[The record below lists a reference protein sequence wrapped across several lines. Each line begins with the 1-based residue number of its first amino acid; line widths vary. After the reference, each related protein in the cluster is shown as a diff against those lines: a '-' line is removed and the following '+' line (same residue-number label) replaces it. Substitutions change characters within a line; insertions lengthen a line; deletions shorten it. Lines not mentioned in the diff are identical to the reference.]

1 VDRDGHIQDP
11 SATFCRS
18 DLVSETAESEEWQ
31 IESVIFGLPARRGI
45 MTDRSAIVVGGGLAG
60 MVTARELALHG
71 WHVTILER
79 SNRLG
84 GKAGSDL
91 RNGRLVE
98 HGYHVFPQWYPN
110 VRAILER
117 IGVKLIDFD
126 RYHFLLP
133 GGYPRRVTVL
143 GPSNLS
149 ALWNF
154 LTHGLLPWYHNMLYM
169 YSVLDMISRP
179 LSDKR
184 FLDRVSQ
191 IGLIRGKWYTSESVA
206 ELGQE
211 NVLKA
216 SAIPVYDLSAMTA
229 KRIASYW
236 LRQASPFLSILPGDL
251 QKVFIDPQVRELEAL
266 GVDIRYD
273 SEVCGVMVQDGI
285 VAGVDLRDGSRLSAD
300 AYLLC
305 TPFEVTRRWLHDDL
319 YGADPELGNMHFL
332 EAQPMAALHLRLRK
346 ELPDLPAEH
355 VFLHGSH
362 YALSFIDVGRHW
374 NETDGK
380 PQLSFISS
388 NYGALNAVSREGAK
402 KLLLE
407 EISEYLPISPDDI
420 EAWELNPNLDVPLF
434 INTIGAWSNRP
445 RPKTQIQNL
454 YLAGDFV
461 KNAIDL
467 ACMEGA
473 VSSAL
478 EAAAQILRDHG
489 ETGSLPVV
497 QIPPEWP
504 RALLVFARILM
515 VPAVAV
521 ARGIAW
527 LEEKFSPHR
536 PDASQ
541 VRIKATPKLQ
551 MDPRPPRKR

>member
-1 VDRDGHIQDP
+1 
-11 SATFCRS
+11 
-18 DLVSETAESEEWQ
+18 
-31 IESVIFGLPARRGI
+31 
-45 MTDRSAIVVGGGLAG
+45 MTIPSAIVVGGGLAG
-60 MVTARELALHG
+60 MVAARELKLRG
-71 WHVTILER
+71 WRVTILER

-91 RNGRLVE
+91 KNGRLVE

-126 RYHFLLP
+126 CYHFFLP
-133 GGYPRRVTVL
+133 GGYPRRVTVR
-143 GPSNLS
+143 GPSGFS
-149 ALWNF
+149 AVWQF
-154 LTHGLLPWYHNMLYM
+154 LFNGLLPWYHNMLYI

-179 LSDKR
+179 LSEKKA
-184 FLDRVSQ
+184 LDRVSQ

-251 QKVFIDPQVRELEAL
+251 QSVFIDPQVRELEAL
-266 GVDIRYD
+266 GVEIRYD
-273 SEVCGVMVQDGI
+273 TEVCGVVVQDE
-285 VAGVDLRDGSRLSAD
+285 VVTAVDLRDGSRISAD
-300 AYLLC
+300 AYILC
-305 TPFEVTRRWLHDDL
+305 TPFEVTRTWLHDNL
-319 YGADPELGNMHFL
+319 YEAAPELGNLHFL
-332 EAQPMAALHLRLRK
+332 EAQPMAALHLRLRQ

-374 NETDGK
+374 KGMDGK

-388 NYGALNAVSREGAK
+388 NYGPLNAVSREGAK
-402 KLLLE
+402 NLLLE
-407 EISEYLPISPDDI
+407 EICEYLPITPADI
-420 EAWELNPNLDVPLF
+420 EDWELNPNLDVPLF

-445 RPKTQIQNL
+445 RTKTQIKNL

-478 EAAAQILRDHG
+478 EASAQILHDHG

-497 QIPPEWP
+497 QVPPEWSHV
-504 RALLVFARILM
+504 LLVLGRILLI
-515 VPAVAV
+515 PAVAV

-541 VRIKATPKLQ
+541 VRIRATPKLQ
-551 MDPRPPRKR
+551 MDLRPPRKR